1 MNMHKKSLAK
11 HYPDFRDA
19 LLMWFADYQRE
30 MPWRNTD
37 DPYRIWVSE
46 VMLQQTQVKKVV
58 DYYEKFIARFPGVQ
72 DLAAA
77 PLQDVLKV
85 WEGLGYYARA
95 RNLHKAAQVIVNEL
109 GGEVPQD
116 YATFRKLPG
125 VGDYSAAAVQSIAFN
140 APYAAVDG
148 NIKRVLARLLL
159 MDAPINDAK
168 SAKVFQQ
175 EADALLDQS
184 APGLF
189 NQAMMELGAMVCR
202 PQSPTCL
209 VCPVLMF
216 CEAFHTGL
224 QDEFP
229 KRRASKPTPEH
240 HLAVGVIYNGVGEV
254 LITQRQLDGLLG
266 GLWEFPGG
274 EIADGEIAEAA
285 CVRNVAEVVNLS
297 VTNVRYLTR
306 VRHAFTHF
314 KIVVDVF
321 QCDYQ
326 AGEMILKGP
335 KDAKWVEIA
344 ALRDYPLPRV
354 THKFLE
360 KLIESGT

>member
-1 MNMHKKSLAK
+1 MPNKPLTEHRQ
-11 HYPDFRDA
+11 DFRDA
-19 LLMWFADYQRE
+19 LLSWFKDYQRD

-37 DPYRIWVSE
+37 NPYYIWVSE

-58 DYYEKFIARFPGVQ
+58 AYYERFIARFPDVQ
-72 DLAAA
+72 HLAAA

-95 RNLHKAAQVIVNEL
+95 RNLHKAAQVIVNAL
-109 GGEVPQD
+109 DGDVPRD

-140 APYAAVDG
+140 EPYAAVDG
-148 NIKRVLARLLL
+148 NIKRVVARLFL

-168 SAKVFQQ
+168 SAKRFQQ
-175 EADALLDQS
+175 RADALLDAS

-189 NQAMMELGAMVCR
+189 NQAMMELGATVCR

-209 VCPVLMF
+209 VCPVNAF
-216 CEAFHTGL
+216 CEAFRTAR

-229 KRRASKPTPEH
+229 KRRETKPVPEH
-240 HLAVGVIYNGVGEV
+240 HIAVGVIYRGDEV

-274 EIADGEIAEAA
+274 RIVEGETAEAG
-285 CVRNVAEVVNLS
+285 CVRCIAEVVSLS
-297 VTNVRYLTR
+297 VNNIKYLTR

-321 QCDYQ
+321 TCNYQ
-326 AGEMILKGP
+326 SGEVVLNGP
-335 KDAKWVEIA
+335 RDAKWIEVGT
-344 ALRDYPLPRV
+344 LDDYPLPRA
-354 THKFLE
+354 THKFLD
-360 KLIESGT
+360 KLIV

>member
-1 MNMHKKSLAK
+1 MHIKSLTE
-11 HYPDFRDA
+11 HRQDFRNA
-19 LLMWFADYQRE
+19 LLNWFRDYQRE

-37 DPYRIWVSE
+37 DPYYIWVSE

-58 DYYEKFIARFPGVQ
+58 DYYERFIAKFPDVQ
-72 DLAAA
+72 HLAAA

-109 GGEVPQD
+109 DGEIPLD

-148 NIKRVLARLLL
+148 NIKRVVSRLFL

-168 SAKVFQQ
+168 SAKLFQGR
-175 EADALLDQS
+175 ADELLDPTV
-184 APGLF
+184 PGLF
-189 NQAMMELGAMVCR
+189 NQAMMELGATVCR
-202 PQSPTCL
+202 PKSPTCL
-209 VCPVLMF
+209 ICPVNAF
-216 CEAFHTGL
+216 CEAFGTAR

-229 KRRASKPTPEH
+229 KRRERKPVPEH
-240 HLAVGVIYNGVGEV
+240 HIAVGVIYRGDEV
-254 LITQRQLDGLLG
+254 LITQRQFDGLLG

-274 EIADGEIAEAA
+274 QIADGETAEDA
-285 CVRNVAEVVNLS
+285 CVRQIAEVVNVS
-297 VTNVRYLTR
+297 VGNIKYLAR

-321 QCDYQ
+321 TCDYVS
-326 AGEMILKGP
+326 GEVVLNGP
-335 KDAKWVEIA
+335 RDAKWITVES
-344 ALRDYPLPRV
+344 LGDYPLPRA
-354 THKFLE
+354 THKFLD
-360 KLIESGT
+360 KLR

>member
-1 MNMHKKSLAK
+1 
-11 HYPDFRDA
+11 
-19 LLMWFADYQRE
+19 

-37 DPYRIWVSE
+37 NPYYIWVSE

-58 DYYEKFIARFPGVQ
+58 DYYGRFIARFPNIQ
-72 DLAAA
+72 HLAAA

-95 RNLHKAAQVIVNEL
+95 RNLHKSAQVIVNEL
-109 GGEVPQD
+109 DGDVPRD

-148 NIKRVLARLLL
+148 NIKRVMARLFL

-168 SAKVFQQ
+168 SAKLFQQ
-175 EADALLDQS
+175 RADELLDPT
-184 APGLF
+184 APGHF
-189 NQAMMELGAMVCR
+189 NQAMMELGATVCR

-209 VCPVLMF
+209 VCPVNAF
-216 CEAFHTGL
+216 CEAFHTAR

-229 KRRASKPTPEH
+229 KRRETKPVPEH
-240 HLAVGVIYNGVGEV
+240 HIAVGVIYKGDAI
-254 LITQRQLDGLLG
+254 LITQRQFDGLLG

-274 EIADGEIAEAA
+274 RITKDETAEEA
-285 CVRNVAEVVNLS
+285 CVRHIAEVVNLS
-297 VTNVRYLTR
+297 VSDVKYLTR

-321 QCDYQ
+321 TCDYQ
-326 AGEMILKGP
+326 SGEVVLNGP
-335 KDAKWVEIA
+335 RDAKWIEVA
-344 ALRDYPLPRV
+344 ALRDYPLPRA
-354 THKFLE
+354 THKFLD
-360 KLIESGT
+360 KL

>member
-1 MNMHKKSLAK
+1 MHKKLLTE
-11 HYPDFRDA
+11 HYQDFRDA
-19 LLMWFADYQRE
+19 LLNWFRDYQRE
-30 MPWRNTD
+30 MPWRETD
-37 DPYRIWVSE
+37 NPYHIWVSE

-58 DYYEKFIARFPGVQ
+58 DYYGKFIDRFPSVQ

-109 GGEVPQD
+109 DGEVPRD

-148 NIKRVLARLLL
+148 NIKRVLARLFLL
-159 MDAPINDAK
+159 DAPINDAK
-168 SAKVFQQ
+168 SGKVFQQ
-175 EADALLDQS
+175 KADALLDQNV
-184 APGLF
+184 PGLF
-189 NQAMMELGAMVCR
+189 NPALMELGAIVCR

-209 VCPVLMF
+209 VCPVNAF
-216 CEAFHTGL
+216 CEAFHTMR

-229 KRRASKPTPEH
+229 KRRETKRTPEH
-240 HLAVGVIYNGVGEV
+240 HLAVGVIYNSAGEV
-254 LITQRQLDGLLG
+254 LLTQRQLDGLLG

-274 EIADGEIAEAA
+274 EIAEGETAEAA
-285 CVRNVAEVVNLS
+285 CVRNIAEVVNLS
-297 VTNVRYLTR
+297 VMNIRYLTR

-321 QCDYQ
+321 QCDY
-326 AGEMILKGP
+326 AGGDVVLNGP
-335 KDAKWVEIA
+335 RDAKWIEVA
-344 ALRDYPLPRV
+344 ALRDYPLPRA
-354 THKFLE
+354 THKFLA
-360 KLIESGT
+360 LIV

>member
-1 MNMHKKSLAK
+1 MQKKSLYE
-11 HYPDFRDA
+11 HYQDFRDA
-19 LLMWFADYQRE
+19 LLDWFKDYQRD

-58 DYYEKFIARFPGVQ
+58 DYYERFIARFPNVP

-109 GGEVPQD
+109 AGEMPRD
-116 YATFRKLPG
+116 YVTFRKLPG

-148 NIKRVLARLLL
+148 NIKRVLARLFL

-168 SAKVFQQ
+168 SAKLFQAK
-175 EADALLDQS
+175 ADELLDRDAS
-184 APGLF
+184 GLF

-209 VCPVLMF
+209 VCPVNTF
-216 CEAFHTGL
+216 CEAFQTGR

-240 HLAVGVIYNGVGEV
+240 HLAVGVIYNSAGEV

-274 EIADGEIAEAA
+274 QIGEDETAEAA
-285 CVRNVAEVVNLS
+285 CVRNIAEVVNLS
-297 VTNVRYLTR
+297 VTNARYLTR

-321 QCDYQ
+321 QCDYA
-326 AGEMILKGP
+326 AGDVVLNGP
-335 KDAKWVEIA
+335 RDAKWIQIA
-344 ALRDYPLPRV
+344 ALRDYPLPRA
-354 THKFLE
+354 THKFLDE
-360 KLIESGT
+360 LIAE

>member
-1 MNMHKKSLAK
+1 MHKKPLIK
-11 HYPDFRDA
+11 HHQDFRDA
-19 LLMWFADYQRE
+19 LLNWFRDFQRE

-37 DPYRIWVSE
+37 DPYHIWVSE
-46 VMLQQTQVKKVV
+46 VMLQQTQVKKVIN
-58 DYYEKFIARFPGVQ
+58 YYERFIAKFPDVQ
-72 DLAAA
+72 HLAAA

-109 GGEVPQD
+109 DGEVPRD

-148 NIKRVLARLLL
+148 NVKRVVARLFL

-168 SAKVFQQ
+168 SAKLFQGR
-175 EADALLDQS
+175 ADELLDS
-184 APGLF
+184 TAPGLF
-189 NQAMMELGAMVCR
+189 NQAMMELGATVCR

-209 VCPVLMF
+209 VCPVNAF
-216 CEAFHTGL
+216 CEAFREAR

-229 KRRASKPTPEH
+229 KRRETKPVPEH
-240 HLAVGVIYNGVGEV
+240 HIAVGVIYRGDKV
-254 LITQRQLDGLLG
+254 LITQRQFDGLLG

-274 EIADGEIAEAA
+274 QIAEGETAEKA
-285 CVRNVAEVVNLS
+285 CVRQIAEVVNVS
-297 VTNVRYLTR
+297 VRNIKYLTR
-306 VRHAFTHF
+306 VRHAYTHF

-321 QCDYQ
+321 TCDYQ
-326 AGEMILKGP
+326 SGEVVLNGP
-335 KDAKWVEIA
+335 QDARWIKVA
-344 ALRDYPLPRV
+344 VLADYPLPRV
-354 THKFLE
+354 THKFLD
-360 KLIESGT
+360 KLGN